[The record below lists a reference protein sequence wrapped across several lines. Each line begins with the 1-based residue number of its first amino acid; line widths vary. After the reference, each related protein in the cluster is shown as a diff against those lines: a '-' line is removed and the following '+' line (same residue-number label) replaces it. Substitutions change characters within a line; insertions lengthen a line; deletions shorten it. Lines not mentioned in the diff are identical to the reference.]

1 MRSISSDNYT
11 AFNVQMN
18 VVTTIYLQLA
28 ERNFKVVLVGNSEL
42 NLQKIIKEIGKVT
55 ADT

>member
-1 MRSISSDNYT
+1 
-11 AFNVQMN
+11 MN